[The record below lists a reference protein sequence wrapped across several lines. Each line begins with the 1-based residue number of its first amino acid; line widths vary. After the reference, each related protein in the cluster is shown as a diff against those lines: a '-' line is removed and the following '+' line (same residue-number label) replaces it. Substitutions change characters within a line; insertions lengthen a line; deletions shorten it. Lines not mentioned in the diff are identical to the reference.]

1 MANKSAT
8 FLLLLFLFLYVISLA
23 ICKALLRANKISP
36 SYLITIIMDDLREE
50 FYTYKTYVI
59 LLNVS

>member
-23 ICKALLRANKISP
+23 ICKVLLRANKISP
-36 SYLITIIMDDLREE
+36 SYLITIMDDLREE
-50 FYTYKTYVI
+50 FYPYKTYVAR
-59 LLNVS
+59 LPCL